1 MTPTALAQRYIRRAS
16 RDLSDNPLGPTGLD
30 GSMEIMTLALL
41 TACTELPAASP
52 SGFDRSATLAR
63 AAEAKR
69 AEGPPSL

>member
-1 MTPTALAQRYIRRAS
+1 MTPSALAERYIREAADAVGAAAPARKE
-16 RDLSDNPLGPTGLD
+16 RDTVLSV
-30 GSMEIMTLALL
+30 ALL
-41 TACTELPAASP
+41 LACQDVLIHMP

>member
-1 MTPTALAQRYIRRAS
+1 MTPAALTALVDSEAQRRIREAPPQYTS
-16 RDLSDNPLGPTGLD
+16 SAEILSWCYAQA
-30 GSMEIMTLALL
+30 LAELL
-41 TACTELPAASP
+41 VDAP